1 MEIDMTEDEAE
12 EIVGTIVL
20 SKMAGAEFKVL
31 GDPIK
36 GEKDKLNV
44 TLVLMRDKD
53 IVWKVLLFKKVN
65 RKPDLADLSAPS
77 LADVMPKAR
86 EIMLRAADGDRDL
99 YLKGKLVK

>member
-31 GDPIK
+31 GDPVK
-36 GEKDKLNV
+36 GQKDKLNV
-44 TLVLMRDKD
+44 TLVLMRDKE
-53 IVWKVLLFKKVN
+53 IVWKVLLYKNVN
-65 RKPDLADLSAPS
+65 RKPDLADLSTAA

-86 EIMLRAADGDRDL
+86 EFMLRAADGDRDL
-99 YLKGKLVK
+99 YLKGKLIK

>member
-31 GDPIK
+31 GDPVK
-36 GEKDKLNV
+36 GQKDKLNV
-44 TLVLMRDKD
+44 TLVLMRDKE
-53 IVWKVLLFKKVN
+53 IVWKVLLYKNVN
-65 RKPDLADLSAPS
+65 RKPDLADLSAAA

-86 EIMLRAADGDRDL
+86 EFMLRAADGDRDL
-99 YLKGKLVK
+99 YLKGKIIK